1 MRIPG
6 NRNHRCI
13 FLGKKAISVQERFFV
28 FLRNSVMSSRIAC
41 RIGIHKLVRNARK
54 RKFAFDKN
62 IPHKARDIPLL
73 VFRNSACAGLLQLP
87 DNNEKCLRVV
97 AENPERPF
105 GFGAAFG
112 RKRKAD
118 FFYGYTEPTHPIN
131 MFLGNNRISVLL
143 FQFSYNPPLRTS
155 KPKHA
160 GSGTFSTISKH
171 LKAGKSD
178 FYRSDGNR
186 NRNDFRGVF
195 CLS

>member
-1 MRIPG
+1 
-6 NRNHRCI
+6 
-13 FLGKKAISVQERFFV
+13 
-28 FLRNSVMSSRIAC
+28 MSSRIAC
-41 RIGIHKLVRNARK
+41 RIGIHKLIRNARK
-54 RKFAFDKN
+54 RKFDFDKN
-62 IPHKARDIPLL
+62 IPHKARNISLL

-87 DNNEKCLRVV
+87 DNNEKRLRFM
-97 AENPERPF
+97 AENPERPS

-118 FFYGYTEPTHPIN
+118 FFYGYTEPTHSIN

-160 GSGTFSTISKH
+160 GSGTFSTITEH